1 MKTKKIKIAGKEV
14 MMAYCYATEI
24 MYSKFEDDELTSFIV
39 RALKN
44 EKTKSISVV
53 HAILASVM
61 AYYEEKGEETPI
73 TDKDLI
79 FYADPKELTAA
90 ITTLIQLYSEWYK
103 LPAGESEK
111 PKKTKKGS
119 SPKN

>member
-14 MMAYCYATEI
+14 VMAYCYATEI
-24 MYSKFEDDELTSFIV
+24 MYSNFEDDELTSFIV

-44 EKTKSISVV
+44 EKTKKISVV
-53 HAILASVM
+53 HAILASAM
-61 AYYEEKGEETPI
+61 AYYEEKDEETPI

-79 FYADPKELTAA
+79 FQAESDELSAA

-103 LPAGESEK
+103 LPSGESEK
-111 PKKTKKGS
+111 TKKTKKGAPS
-119 SPKN
+119 KN